1 MRNWGPEDEPVPD
14 DRAAEPRAR
23 MGGAGPSSG
32 SENAEY
38 CPYAVLISEYHLT
51 VVFGEVQWGPDKHF
65 PVIYID
71 TGISRQK

>member
-1 MRNWGPEDEPVPD
+1 MLPQGQTPYSIMRNWDQKDEPVPD

-23 MGGAGPSSG
+23 MGGIGPSPG

-51 VVFGEVQWGPDKHF
+51 EVVFGEVQ
-65 PVIYID
+65 
-71 TGISRQK
+71 